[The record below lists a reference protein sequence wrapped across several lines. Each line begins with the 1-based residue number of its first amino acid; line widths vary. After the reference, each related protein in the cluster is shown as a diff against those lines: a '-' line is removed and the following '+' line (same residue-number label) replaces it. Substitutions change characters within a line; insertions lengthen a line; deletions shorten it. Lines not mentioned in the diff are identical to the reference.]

1 MGWTSRA
8 SRGRRRLQAA
18 TVVLVAVSAT
28 VAAEAQTLRNPNRKP
43 RPPTTSSQQSKPVKP
58 CPAYG
63 PGFVQVAGT
72 DLCIKVGGSV
82 EVDVGR

>member
-1 MGWTSRA
+1 MGWISHA
-8 SRGRRRLQAA
+8 SPYAVTCGCDVLRRRGDGFG
-18 TVVLVAVSAT
+18 TV
-28 VAAEAQTLRNPNRKP
+28 EAQTLTNPNPKP
-43 RPPTTSSQQSKPVKP
+43 RASATSSQQSKSVKP

-82 EVDVGR
+82 QIDVGR